1 MAVGA
6 VPSSGAGAH
15 LGAGGEGRGRGGVL
29 RWTIN
34 ERMGVKLE
42 VNNDL

>member
-15 LGAGGEGRGRGGVL
+15 MGAGGEGRGGGVL

>member
-1 MAVGA
+1 MQC
-6 VPSSGAGAH
+6 H
-15 LGAGGEGRGRGGVL
+15 LVVKERILGREGRGGGGVL